1 MISSLKHYCGLQQ
14 LLASVLK
21 DDFSFRSNSVL
32 LEHEMIL
39 DGTVVSAV
47 FDDIMDMGIVG
58 TTAGTLWYI
67 NWAENTSIR
76 LISGHRNKARSFPNC
91 SILRLVTGWKNNNN
105 QMWNN
110 GKIRAHWVT
119 CLFLLGTWRI
129 AMGSPTEESS
139 SSVCIGDRKGWF
151 SEQQTGE

>member
-1 MISSLKHYCGLQQ
+1 
-14 LLASVLK
+14 
-21 DDFSFRSNSVL
+21 
-32 LEHEMIL
+32 MIL

-110 GKIRAHWVT
+110 GENKGTLSDLLISAWNLKDSHGLSYRGKFIMSLHW
-119 CLFLLGTWRI
+119 
-129 AMGSPTEESS
+129 
-139 SSVCIGDRKGWF
+139 
-151 SEQQTGE
+151 